1 MDRSSKL
8 FISLIFL
15 FIGLMSLCA
24 AGGNLLGQSPDK
36 PVGRITGANRPVV
49 PAIVLM
55 GVSVFALGIGFAFFY
70 KSQEK
75 DK

>member
-8 FISLIFL
+8 FLALVFI

-36 PVGRITGANRPVV
+36 PVGRISGASRPVV

-55 GVSVFALGIGFAFFY
+55 GVSVFALGVGFAFFY

-75 DK
+75 EK